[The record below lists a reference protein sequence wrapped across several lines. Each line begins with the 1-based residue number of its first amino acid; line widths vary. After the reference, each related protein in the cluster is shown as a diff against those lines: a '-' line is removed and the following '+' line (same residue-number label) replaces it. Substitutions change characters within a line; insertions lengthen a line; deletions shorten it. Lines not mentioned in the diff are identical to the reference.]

1 MSEVNKY
8 QKQGSQLHK
17 VINRA
22 LLDKIDLES
31 GQDTFGR
38 QVTLDKEWLIIDS
51 RRHIYA
57 L

>member
-17 VINRA
+17 VINRD

-51 RRHIYA
+51 RRLIYT

>member
-1 MSEVNKY
+1 MSEVSKY
-8 QKQGSQLHK
+8 QKQGNQLHK

-31 GQDTFGR
+31 GQDTFGC
-38 QVTLDKEWLIIDS
+38 QETPDKERVIIDS
-51 RRHIYA
+51 RRLIYT

>member
-8 QKQGSQLHK
+8 QKQGNQLHK

-38 QVTLDKEWLIIDS
+38 QETPDKERVIIDS
-51 RRHIYA
+51 RRLIYT